1 MDSPGVT
8 SAFSPFAIRS
18 GSIQEGNVIGSIPLY
33 RWRRLNS
40 VIR

>member
-18 GSIQEGNVIGSIPLY
+18 GSIQEGNVIGSNLCIAGGD
-33 RWRRLNS
+33 
-40 VIR
+40 